1 MALIEII
8 RGLEDTV
15 LLKRSGSLEKY
26 NYYKNLV
33 GSIDNYDITK
43 IEEITEE
50 CINENISFGGS
61 ADILAISIFIK
72 KMLERLVFYERQ

>member
-1 MALIEII
+1 M
-8 RGLEDTV
+8 
-15 LLKRSGSLEKY
+15 
-26 NYYKNLV
+26 V

-50 CINENISFGGS
+50 CISENISFGGS